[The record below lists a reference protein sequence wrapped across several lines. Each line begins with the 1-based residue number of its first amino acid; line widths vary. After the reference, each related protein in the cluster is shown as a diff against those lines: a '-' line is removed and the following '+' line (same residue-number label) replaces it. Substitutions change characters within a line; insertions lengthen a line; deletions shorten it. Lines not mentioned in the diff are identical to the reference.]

1 MSFLGDIPVI
11 YKVLFSLFVILV
23 LSRFFKTII
32 VPLCAGTITVA
43 LLTGYSPPE
52 IYAFSTGRMLNLNS
66 LALLFVF
73 FEIMCLSIQ
82 MSDSG
87 TFRKIVKI
95 LKGGLDKR
103 KSMALLPAM
112 IGLLPMPGGALFSAP
127 LVDDCDDRKDT
138 DPLLKAKINYWFRH
152 IWEYWWPVY
161 PGVILAIE
169 LTGLETWQF
178 MLIQFPM
185 SVATV
190 VIGYFFLLRK
200 VNADGESPASL
211 DAKSIFQVLK
221 LVSPI
226 FMVIIVYGAVKLFFP
241 AIGNLCKYIPM
252 AVGLLCAICLLQWQ
266 SPLGFLEWKKLVL
279 SKSIYSM
286 LFLVTIILI
295 YGAFIEGKL
304 PDGTS
309 VVEKIRMEITES
321 GIPPAA
327 LFILIPFVCGMTT
340 GLSIGF
346 VGTSFPIVMS
356 MLGETPSPG
365 TVLTTAFLAY
375 GSGYVG
381 MLLSPVHVCLI
392 VTNEHF
398 KTQLSESLRK
408 LAVPS
413 MILLLVNFILFNLLK
428 LVL

>member
-1 MSFLGDIPVI
+1 
-11 YKVLFSLFVILV
+11 
-23 LSRFFKTII
+23 
-32 VPLCAGTITVA
+32 
-43 LLTGYSPPE
+43 
-52 IYAFSTGRMLNLNS
+52 
-66 LALLFVF
+66 
-73 FEIMCLSIQ
+73 
-82 MSDSG
+82 
-87 TFRKIVKI
+87 
-95 LKGGLDKR
+95 
-103 KSMALLPAM
+103 
-112 IGLLPMPGGALFSAP
+112 
-127 LVDDCDDRKDT
+127 
-138 DPLLKAKINYWFRH
+138 
-152 IWEYWWPVY
+152 
-161 PGVILAIE
+161 
-169 LTGLETWQF
+169 
-178 MLIQFPM
+178 
-185 SVATV
+185 
-190 VIGYFFLLRK
+190 
-200 VNADGESPASL
+200 
-211 DAKSIFQVLK
+211 
-221 LVSPI
+221 
-226 FMVIIVYGAVKLFFP
+226 
-241 AIGNLCKYIPM
+241 M